1 MERSPI
7 FFIEP
12 VPGIKRQE
20 FDFGSFG
27 QIGWLVDN
35 ESPGLHSSLQ
45 CHAITVAPH
54 PLLHKA
60 GGRTSRTGTNRR
72 EHSRQRNPRDER
84 WSVMVSKCGS
94 LGAPESLPRYYP
106 SSKTDENIQKSPR

>member
-12 VPGIKRQE
+12 VPGVKGQE

-35 ESPGLHSSLQ
+35 ESPGLHSSL
-45 CHAITVAPH
+45 
-54 PLLHKA
+54 
-60 GGRTSRTGTNRR
+60 
-72 EHSRQRNPRDER
+72 
-84 WSVMVSKCGS
+84 
-94 LGAPESLPRYYP
+94 
-106 SSKTDENIQKSPR
+106 